1 MLVSTYDAFVQQTDQ
16 SRGLSSEE
24 RRDVAIYGLASEVGS
39 VVAAIKK
46 RLLAGGGKATWNVPD
61 QEIIDELGDV
71 IWYCFSLARIA
82 NPAKPI
88 NIFALDIANLK
99 QELSAENARAID
111 IARVLPES
119 NRTAFLQ
126 AAEAFP
132 RRTREMEFED
142 YQKLAFLTARTQGRE
157 LAQVCLAVL
166 WQLTAQLFRHYLP
179 ATELRLNQALSDKP
193 INDVLGEIAW
203 HISALASIFSLKL
216 SDVAAANM
224 AKVSKRWDA
233 SITPLHD
240 EEFPLN
246 ERFPRRFEIAF
257 VSLGAGRS
265 RMYLDGQRLGDDL
278 TDNAYEED
286 GYRFHDVMHVAL
298 VAKLG
303 WSPVLRSLMGR
314 KRKSLARIDEVE
326 DGARARIVEEAVIKA
341 IHAEGERLAVLRG
354 DGLPGEPLRLFPT
367 RGEIGYGFLK
377 FISTFVSDLEVA
389 KNAFPEWESAI
400 MEGFQIFDQLR
411 RTGGGTIKVDLTA
424 RSLSFTPQV
433 FLDLRGRVVGLGSA
447 CQPVSGDPSD
457 TTAISGAEQAALK
470 GAVLEALGLAQ
481 DVVAMAE
488 LAVAR
493 NDAGLLSVTASGGVQ
508 DAIWARKVVCFKA
521 TIARRQGELCATALA
536 LSDD

>member
-1 MLVSTYDAFVQQTDQ
+1 MLVSAYDTFVQQTDQ
-16 SRGLSSEE
+16 SYGLSGEE
-24 RRDVAIYGLASEVGS
+24 RRDIAIYGLASEVGS

-46 RLLAGGGKATWNVPD
+46 RLLAGGGEATWNVPD
-61 QEIIDELGDV
+61 QEITDELGDV
-71 IWYCFSLARIA
+71 IWYCFSLAKIA
-82 NPAKPI
+82 NPSRPI
-88 NIFALDIANLK
+88 NILALDISNLK
-99 QELSAENARAID
+99 HELLAENARAMD

-119 NRTAFLQ
+119 NRTAFLR

-142 YQKLAFLTARTQGRE
+142 YQNLAFLTARTQGRE

-166 WQLTAQLFRHYLP
+166 WQLTAQLFRYHLP
-179 ATELRLNQALSDKP
+179 ETELQLNRALRDKP

-203 HISALASIFSLKL
+203 HISALASIFGLKL

-240 EEFPLN
+240 ETFPPN
-246 ERFPRRFEIAF
+246 ERFPRGFEIAF
-257 VSLGAGRS
+257 VSIGRGRS
-265 RMYLDGQRLGDDL
+265 RMYLDGERLGDDL

-341 IHAEGERLAVLRG
+341 IHAEGERLAISRG
-354 DGLPGEPLRLFPT
+354 DALPGEPLRLFPT

-377 FISTFVSDLEVA
+377 FISTFVADLEVA
-389 KNAFPEWESAI
+389 KNAFPEWENAI

-411 RTGGGTIKVDLTA
+411 RTGGGTINVDLIS
-424 RSLSFTPQV
+424 RSLLFTPHV
-433 FLDLRGRVVGLGSA
+433 FLDLRGKVVSIGSA
-447 CQPVSGDPSD
+447 CQAVRGDQTDQAAVSED
-457 TTAISGAEQAALK
+457 EQAALK
-470 GAVLEALGLAQ
+470 QAVVAALG
-481 DVVAMAE
+481 VAHDRDA
-488 LAVAR
+488 LTHLTVAR
-493 NDAGLLSVTASGGVQ
+493 NEAGLVSVDASGVVQ
-508 DAIWARKVVCFKA
+508 EAIWARKVVCFKA
-521 TIARRQGELCATALA
+521 TVVRRPGELCATALA

>member
-16 SRGLSSEE
+16 SHGLSREE
-24 RRDVAIYGLASEVGS
+24 RRDIAIYGLASEVGS

-46 RLLAGGGKATWNVPD
+46 RLLAGGGEATWNIPD

-88 NIFALDIANLK
+88 NIFALDISNLK
-99 QELSAENARAID
+99 QELSAQNARAMD

-119 NRTAFLQ
+119 NRTAFLR

-132 RRTREMEFED
+132 RRTRDMEFED

-179 ATELRLNQALSDKP
+179 ATELQLNRALSDKP

-240 EEFPLN
+240 EDFPPN

-265 RMYLDGQRLGDDL
+265 RMYLDGRRLGDDL

-314 KRKSLARIDEVE
+314 KRRSIARIDEVE

-341 IHAEGERLAVLRG
+341 IHAEGERLANIRG
-354 DGLPGEPLRLFPT
+354 DGVPGEPLRLFPT
-367 RGEIGYGFLK
+367 CGEIGYGFLK
-377 FISTFVSDLEVA
+377 FISTFVADLEVA

-411 RTGGGTIKVDLTA
+411 RTGGGTIKVDLAA

-447 CQPVSGDPSD
+447 CQAVRGNPSD
-457 TTAISGAEQAALK
+457 AAAISMAEQAALK
-470 GAVLEALGLAQ
+470 GAVVEALGLAQ
-481 DVVAMAE
+481 DVRALTD

-493 NDAGLLSVTASGGVQ
+493 NDAGLVSVEASGAVQ
-508 DAIWARKVVCFKA
+508 DVIWARKVVCFKA
-521 TIARRQGELCATALA
+521 TITRRHGELCATALA

>member
-16 SRGLSSEE
+16 SHGLSSEE
-24 RRDVAIYGLASEVGS
+24 RRDIAIYGLASEVGS

-46 RLLAGGGKATWNVPD
+46 RLLAGGGAATWNVPD
-61 QEIIDELGDV
+61 QEITDELGDV
-71 IWYCFSLARIA
+71 IWYCFSLARIV
-82 NPAKPI
+82 NPSRPI
-88 NIFALDIANLK
+88 NIFALDISNLK
-99 QELSAENARAID
+99 QELSANNARAMD

-142 YQKLAFLTARTQGRE
+142 YQDLAFLTARTQGRE

-166 WQLTAQLFRHYLP
+166 WQLTAQLFRHHLP
-179 ATELRLNQALSDKP
+179 ETELQLNRALRDKP

-203 HISALASIFSLKL
+203 HISALASIFGLKL

-224 AKVSKRWDA
+224 VKVSKRWDT

-240 EEFPLN
+240 ENFPPN
-246 ERFPRRFEIAF
+246 EQFPRTFEIAF

-265 RMYLDGQRLGDDL
+265 RMYLDGERLGDDL

-314 KRKSLARIDEVE
+314 KRRSLPRVDEVE

-341 IHAEGERLAVLRG
+341 IHAEGEHLAILRG

-377 FISTFVSDLEVA
+377 FISTFVADLEVA
-389 KNAFPEWESAI
+389 KNAFPEWEDAI
-400 MEGFQIFDQLR
+400 MEGFQIFDKLR
-411 RTGGGTIKVDLTA
+411 RTGGGTITVDLIA
-424 RSLSFTPQV
+424 RSLSFTPRV

-447 CQPVSGDPSD
+447 CQGVRGDQAD
-457 TTAISGAEQAALK
+457 RTLVAEAEQAALK
-470 GAVLEALGLAQ
+470 RAVLEALGLPNDMDA
-481 DVVAMAE
+481 
-488 LAVAR
+488 LADLTVAR
-493 NDAGLLSVTASGGVQ
+493 NDAGLVSVEASGAVQ

-521 TIARRQGELCATALA
+521 TVARRQGELCATTLA